1 MKKFKSRK
9 KEWKTLKST
18 WEINQSMKYGKNKW
32 KKRMNLKQCNNSKE
46 EKFKWNLPVKLQ
58 WKLIKKKLVKRKILS
73 KIWNKLLLNWE
84 MKELNLK
91 NKFLKTR
98 KILFKKFNK
107 VSKTL
112 QLKDKKSLKT
122 TKRSEIKKLSKGK
135 EFSKRRENK
144 RG

>member
-1 MKKFKSRK
+1 
-9 KEWKTLKST
+9 
-18 WEINQSMKYGKNKW
+18 
-32 KKRMNLKQCNNSKE
+32 
-46 EKFKWNLPVKLQ
+46 
-58 WKLIKKKLVKRKILS
+58 
-73 KIWNKLLLNWE
+73 

-122 TKRSEIKKLSKGK
+122 TKRSEIKKLSKEE

>member
-58 WKLIKKKLVKRKILS
+58 WKLIKKKLMKRKILS